1 MIYCDHC
8 VMPNTRPGI
17 NFTKDK
23 EGKNICSACINHKNK
38 ENIDYKARFKELE
51 ALCDKYRR
59 MNGKFEYDCAIAVS
73 GGKDSHFQ
81 VHIMKEKLGMNP
93 ILFSVEDNFTMTEA
107 GKKNLKNLSETFGCH
122 IISLKPDIKTQK
134 KVMLKT
140 FEKYGKPTCLLID

>member
-51 ALCDKYRR
+51 VLCD
-59 MNGKFEYDCAIAVS
+59 
-73 GGKDSHFQ
+73 
-81 VHIMKEKLGMNP
+81 
-93 ILFSVEDNFTMTEA
+93 
-107 GKKNLKNLSETFGCH
+107 
-122 IISLKPDIKTQK
+122 
-134 KVMLKT
+134 
-140 FEKYGKPTCLLID
+140 

>member
-51 ALCDKYRR
+51 VLCDKYRR

-93 ILFSVEDNFTMTEA
+93 ILFSHD
-107 GKKNLKNLSETFGCH
+107 
-122 IISLKPDIKTQK
+122 
-134 KVMLKT
+134 
-140 FEKYGKPTCLLID
+140 